1 MNKKRTNQAIPA
13 SPAAKSQQK
22 IITNTIPTNAKL
34 EPLPST
40 PTVNK
45 WTTWMA
51 MAMVALIAFGVFYNS
66 RNNQFVLDDHGIIKS
81 NKITKNGIGMDNIKT
96 IFTTSHRKGDV
107 SDLEHSLYRPVA
119 KLIFAAE
126 YQWGDGKP
134 EYFHAWNIF
143 YMILC
148 SVLLYWLLYLA
159 TKKNWVLS
167 LAIAGLFAV
176 HPIHS
181 EAVANIKSLDEVL
194 GAIGVLGALISFHY
208 YTKNNNPL
216 LLALALIS
224 YTLGIFSKES
234 TIVAVALAPLYLY
247 YFTDADR
254 KKIVIASVVM
264 LIGAG
269 IFLAAREHAIGWF
282 LHLQQKDPSALD
294 NVLAMTKLDQTK
306 VGGYQMHLF
315 IPTVIYLMGYYVYT
329 LFIPYPLSCDYSF
342 ASVNVEGLDS
352 WKFWLSFILFAVV
365 IYFAIKTIKKKNIVG
380 FGILWFLIASS
391 IISNLFIVI
400 GTSFGERLMFLPSI
414 GWCIAVV
421 GALYWLFDFKDRFSS
436 ENVHFPENVLII
448 GIILFYLPLFFK
460 NSILNYSQNEIKFTG
475 ITLILLGIIKMKKAG
490 FIKQS
495 FFILILGIVGCAYG
509 WKTMDRNKDWY
520 KDFTLFSR
528 DVQYF
533 GESTHLLFYWGNHLS
548 SSEYQ
553 EILKSQGKGDAE
565 IKNANLEAISTFK
578 KSMSIFPAL
587 PSDGYNQYGKAY
599 YNLSDASHPTYLDSA
614 DYYYK
619 KAHVEDT
626 TNSVFLNNIGTI
638 FFQRA
643 IPMQRVDFFDS
654 AYKYFRKAYTKDTTL
669 IDYMNN
675 LGAITGT
682 MASLPGQ
689 DPIGKR
695 REAIDWFSKGYRSD
709 SLSEGAILSCRSIAI
724 TYQAFGDS
732 NSTRYWTNKA
742 GEIQQYRMN
751 KLQNGGF

>member
-269 IFLAAREHAIGWF
+269 IFLVAREHAIGWF
-282 LHLQQKDPSALD
+282 LHQPQKDPSALD

-352 WKFWLSFILFAVV
+352 WKFWLSFILFAAV
-365 IYFAIKTIKKKNIVG
+365 IYFAIKTIKKKNIIG

-421 GALYWLFDFKDRFSS
+421 GALYAL
-436 ENVHFPENVLII
+436 
-448 GIILFYLPLFFK
+448 
-460 NSILNYSQNEIKFTG
+460 LNYYKENAAEMG
-475 ITLILLGIIKMKKAG
+475 IAAGLKKHATL
-490 FIKQS
+490 F
-495 FFILILGIVGCAYG
+495 LILGIVGCAYG

-533 GESTHLLFYWGNHLS
+533 GRSTHLLFYWGNHLS
-548 SSEYQ
+548 SSEYH
-553 EILKSQGKGDAE
+553 EILKSQISSQNFIDSCAKLGYNNDQIKQIIDKE
-565 IKNANLEAISTFK
+565 IELNIKKSNLEAIETFK
-578 KSMSIFPAL
+578 TSMSIFPAL